1 MFIHWVARRRAS
13 RGSLS
18 RGGRARDAPPR
29 PQMATR
35 RPSTAPAGSRRA
47 WLCMRWP
54 FRQTRGSRGYLRSHS
69 FAVIRAQNGRSEVR
83 DRVWTKQRTAFDLFS
98 AARSGLA
105 VVLRS
110 RGARAVDSCRAS
122 GSKAAPRAGRT
133 ASGACQRPRGTSS
146 KHALHRGGTRTGSLA
161 GGAVPA
167 ASMVAALPQPPRAS
181 ARRGVVAPPDAP
193 GSDCSAVWQ
202 RRGQG
207 ILRRRCAASFTST
220 SSTLVQRTRVLIDVA
235 VGDAGPT
242 FLLNFGRDLMLAC
255 NSRLA
260 RVLQLALA
268 AGQTAWPR
276 LHAPSRPYQS
286 RTVVA
291 HRDASNLFDT
301 GARDTP

>member
-1 MFIHWVARRRAS
+1 M
-13 RGSLS
+13 
-18 RGGRARDAPPR
+18 
-29 PQMATR
+29 
-35 RPSTAPAGSRRA
+35 
-47 WLCMRWP
+47 
-54 FRQTRGSRGYLRSHS
+54 RSHS

-110 RGARAVDSCRAS
+110 RGATAVDSCRAS

-161 GGAVPA
+161 GGAAPA

-207 ILRRRCAASFTST
+207 ILRRRCAAAFIST
-220 SSTLVQRTRVLIDVA
+220 SSTLVQRRNEGFDRRCCWRRRPHFFVKFRQRP
-235 VGDAGPT
+235 DAG
-242 FLLNFGRDLMLAC
+242 
-255 NSRLA
+255 
-260 RVLQLALA
+260 LQFASCSCIA
-268 AGQTAWPR
+268 AGPCSWPNCLAW
-276 LHAPSRPYQS
+276 LHAPARALPK
-286 RTVVA
+286 RDCTAVA
-291 HRDASNLFDT
+291 HMETETLPISSIPMHEIHPRAMRLRISIPKFKRYLVLI
-301 GARDTP
+301 GYLRYRRYRRYLRP